1 MVVDKKETIRKIG
14 SKKGGSCP
22 SKGPLLAVYITLQ
35 KLAKQLGAEAL
46 GLCCVLYIFYSF
58 CLVPIFV
65 PTVSQF
71 LLFFSY
77 FFFLVLSFF
86 PRFIFLTF
94 DWFPRSAG
102 DWTTWMLMSLTMKK
116 TGSSVWGFLL
126 SVKDG
131 LFQVVWPLRSGSAPV
146 FQAVHPVSCFTQFY
160 PRIS

>member
-1 MVVDKKETIRKIG
+1 MPTPPKKSGLVKEKIDSSEIKMVVDKKETIRKIG

-94 DWFPRSAG
+94 D
-102 DWTTWMLMSLTMKK
+102 
-116 TGSSVWGFLL
+116 
-126 SVKDG
+126 
-131 LFQVVWPLRSGSAPV
+131 
-146 FQAVHPVSCFTQFY
+146 
-160 PRIS
+160 